1 MVPPSDAL
9 DYDEYV
15 RTVFGFDPSAAKSRS
30 KSAPARPAS
39 TPRGKPAAL
48 APVDPASR
56 ISQAAGDPKVWT
68 NAVGPALSRQGP
80 GRPGARIKAPAPV
93 GEPKVCTG
101 PGGKEVTVAKTSDG
115 RVAIT
120 RDPPVITEI
129 TFSGGGGKGAAL
141 PGAVKALTESGV
153 LKGAKQIH
161 GASVGSMTAA
171 MIAAGVT
178 PEAFQKI
185 SDDTKFGPLIKG
197 GDMLMVNVSGDGLED
212 LVRGSMN
219 SSLNAQIAKFAES
232 AMMSGQKVDPQTVD
246 TLKAMTDKF
255 SKGNGPTFGDLRVLS
270 KIIPDIKEVVITG
283 TLIGKSEQARPEPA
297 ARARSRTA
305 SRKWWSSARTRS
317 RTWRWR
323 GPCTP
328 RPRCRPVFKP
338 VEIPLASGEIGKFE
352 DGGVLNNAPTSDNL
366 GTDRGVD
373 PVPETGKMTFVF
385 EEDASQQ
392 ILAGKATPDRS
403 RVNDFV
409 AGAENSAADFAKNRG
424 LGGPAGRSRHGA
436 AQIHARRRRRRQEE
450 GCAWRRSWAARPGAS
465 SARHCAGRSEGDFS
479 GLLKAM
485 NFDIA
490 KDDSMKLQDMTQKAT
505 EAHLESARKR
515 RPAPSTPTAQMFCAP
530 RGTTSRRWPPAT
542 IPGAKDA
549 LRFRDDVTKSVV
561 ALEALAAEG
570 GTAADKKAQALLKR
584 MTGCGGRSGAGRLYR
599 AGAEPQRQ
607 AGQASSPAQGGPRAG
622 RRWRRWR
629 RGGRGR
635 RAGGP
640 QDRAADPEGNRV
652 SEDGARGAEGRRRDS
667 LLEQMDT
674 ALRDARSNADINRAL
689 RMGIPYFTKKFD
701 AGGVLGHAD
710 FAAR

>member
-283 TLIGKSEQARPEPA
+283 TLIGKSDKPGPSRPPGKIKDCKPEMVVFSADTQPDMEV
-297 ARARSRTA
+297 ARAVHA
-305 SRKWWSSARTRS
+305 SAAL
-317 RTWRWR
+317 
-323 GPCTP
+323 P
-328 RPRCRPVFKP
+328 PVFKP

-424 LGGPAGRSRHGA
+424 LADRPDEVVIVPLKFARDGGKKK
-436 AQIHARRRRRRQEE
+436 
-450 GCAWRRSWAARPGAS
+450 
-465 SARHCAGRSEGDFS
+465 DFS
-479 GLLKAM
+479 TFMGGTV

-490 KDDSMKLQDMTQKAT
+490 KNDRLKLQDLTQKAT
-505 EAHLESARKR
+505 EAHLEKRKQR
-515 RPAPSTPTAQMFCAP
+515 RPAPSTPRRRCSCAR

-542 IPGAKDA
+542 I
-549 LRFRDDVTKSVV
+549 
-561 ALEALAAEG
+561 
-570 GTAADKKAQALLKR
+570 
-584 MTGCGGRSGAGRLYR
+584 R
-599 AGAEPQRQ
+599 A
-607 AGQASSPAQGGPRAG
+607 PRT
-622 RRWRRWR
+622 R
-629 RGGRGR
+629 
-635 RAGGP
+635 
-640 QDRAADPEGNRV
+640 
-652 SEDGARGAEGRRRDS
+652 
-667 LLEQMDT
+667 
-674 ALRDARSNADINRAL
+674 
-689 RMGIPYFTKKFD
+689 
-701 AGGVLGHAD
+701 
-710 FAAR
+710 